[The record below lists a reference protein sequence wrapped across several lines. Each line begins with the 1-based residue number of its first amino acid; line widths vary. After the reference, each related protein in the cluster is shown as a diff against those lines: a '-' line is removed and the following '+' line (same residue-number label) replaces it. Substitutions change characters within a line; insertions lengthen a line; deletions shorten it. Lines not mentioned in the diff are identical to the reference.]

1 MDKKFF
7 IETEFSLNNS
17 NNKFTVPNT
26 IQITDD
32 NLVND
37 LLNKNVSLE
46 SLIEKEIYKTNL
58 PNYWLWT
65 KKTEKH

>member
-58 PNYWLWT
+58 
-65 KKTEKH
+65 